1 MANAEPSTSQPRPHI
16 NSKLTPYVVVCWIF
30 AAFGGL
36 MFGYDIGISGDFHH
50 KVMENENMLLICYI

>member
-1 MANAEPSTSQPRPHI
+1 MNMASAEPSSQSHPHS

-36 MFGYDIGISGDFHH
+36 MFGYDIAISGDFSH
-50 KVMENENMLLICYI
+50 KRMTY